1 MVALTTVQSRNVS
14 TAQSH
19 PMVAVFAGA
28 SQGIGLTALKALA
41 DAHGTKTKGLRVYII
56 GRRKEAVDKIIADL
70 NTRCPK
76 IDCNFVHSPDLSL
89 LANVEKA
96 CNEIIA
102 SETEI
107 CQKNGDT
114 PRVDLLCMSQGDFS
128 FEPYKGTSPSCC
140 HNYLASPLP

>member
-1 MVALTTVQSRNVS
+1 MVALSTVQSLNASAARSQPV
-14 TAQSH
+14 
-19 PMVAVFAGA
+19 VAVFAGA

-70 NTRCPK
+70 ATRCPTGS
-76 IDCNFVHSPDLSL
+76 FRFLHSPDLSL
-89 LANVEKA
+89 LANVEKK

-107 CQKNGDT
+107 CEKSGDT

-128 FEPYKGTSPSCC
+128 FGPYKGTSPFC
-140 HNYLASPLP
+140 HIALSQPVS